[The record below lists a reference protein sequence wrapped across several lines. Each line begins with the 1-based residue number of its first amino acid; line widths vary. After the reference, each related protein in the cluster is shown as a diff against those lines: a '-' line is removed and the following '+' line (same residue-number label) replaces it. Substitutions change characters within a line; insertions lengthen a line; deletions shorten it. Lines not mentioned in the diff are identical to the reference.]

1 MIHFKT
7 LKQANYA
14 FMLLIFILSSLFLSA
29 CSGQEQTKQ
38 KIPIKDE
45 KTKESVVPLVKEWK
59 MPISISADQGEFYKV
74 IGWLSDQQIFY
85 VTNLKQSSHLYLYNL
100 ITGKNKLIYK
110 TENPIVNVQISPSK
124 KYLLIHSSPSSN
136 EGLVTIIDSKGTELL
151 KKTFPSYDLDF
162 EWNPYNE
169 SQILVTKFAE
179 DWSFQL
185 NLLDTKDASTTVLH
199 FPEPFIKWINKDEIA
214 YLNWNR
220 NSPSLD
226 APLSFNGFGTEGE
239 TTVFANIIQ
248 FEVYRNMLMT
258 VSANKQD
265 KSVADYSFFDKK
277 LKKLFSFSIPQLT
290 SYSDWL
296 VPFYDYSEGK
306 KQFITF
312 KPLTSGDEDTYS
324 EGFQLM
330 RYDLEKG
337 SSEILLGGLENVPLS
352 VSPSGNAALMGNSFE
367 KIIDLNEKKIYD
379 LIKE

>member
-1 MIHFKT
+1 
-7 LKQANYA
+7 
-14 FMLLIFILSSLFLSA
+14 
-29 CSGQEQTKQ
+29 
-38 KIPIKDE
+38 
-45 KTKESVVPLVKEWK
+45 
-59 MPISISADQGEFYKV
+59 
-74 IGWLSDQQIFY
+74 
-85 VTNLKQSSHLYLYNL
+85 
-100 ITGKNKLIYK
+100 LIYK

-136 EGLVTIIDSKGTELL
+136 EGLVTIIDSKGTVLI

-169 SQILVTKFAE
+169 SKVLVTKFSE

-185 NLLDTKDASTTVLH
+185 SLLDLKDASTTLLR
-199 FPEPFIKWINKDEIA
+199 FPQPFIKWVNKDKIA
-214 YLNWNR
+214 YLNWDK

-226 APLSFNGFGTEGE
+226 APLIFNGLGREGE
-239 TTVFANIIQ
+239 KHVFSNIIQ
-248 FEVYRNMLMT
+248 FELYRGMLMT
-258 VSANKQD
+258 VSEDKQD
-265 KSVADYSFFDKK
+265 KSMADYSFFDKK

-290 SYSDWL
+290 DYSNWL

-312 KPLTSGDEDTYS
+312 KPLTSGDADSYS
-324 EGFQLM
+324 EGFQLI

-367 KIIDLNEKKIYD
+367 KIMDLNQKKVYD